1 MSPEVAEFP
10 EFSNYRN
17 LSFQLDVLEG
27 NRLAYFLDMLLV
39 GNTYCTCNKLQLQ
52 LYLSIRYVWAVYV
65 LYHISAVRATQRPY
79 RTSIPA
85 RESRAGRAVLS
96 ADRVS
101 HSVDRPRAFLHVLS
115 SCTQIRQYRIP
126 DGSEFMKF
134 SVRIPILN
142 LQKHSAQV
150 RVSSSELR
158 TTGNPILSRTETDL

>member
-1 MSPEVAEFP
+1 MAKLIHQAMSLVTVFGGITKL
-10 EFSNYRN
+10 FIWLIS
-17 LSFQLDVLEG
+17 LSQYSSG
-27 NRLAYFLDMLLV
+27 
-39 GNTYCTCNKLQLQ
+39 
-52 LYLSIRYVWAVYV
+52 S
-65 LYHISAVRATQRPY
+65 ISAVRATQRPY

-150 RVSSSELR
+150 RVAL
-158 TTGNPILSRTETDL
+158 